1 MQNRTYILLLKKTK
15 EGLSEE
21 EQQELEQL
29 LPFEDSKVVEGFTKL
44 TTSKLDIEE
53 QEAESSLKRVLQK
66 IKNEQIGEPQH
77 SIIRKIYIKYVA
89 AAAVIFLVS
98 AVGWWLYNS
107 SEKETGGA
115 SLIVAEKKAHKA
127 DYILPDGTKVKVN
140 KGSQLTVAKDFN
152 QQNREVYLD
161 GEAFFDVVKNKEK
174 PFIVHT
180 NTMDV
185 KVLGTAFNV
194 RAFPEDSVTETA
206 LIRGA
211 VEVVLKNKNNQIIQ
225 LKPSEKLVVKSGKKT
240 IDKSSL
246 EVQQIQINLDT
257 FHAQG
262 KDSVVLETQ
271 WTREQLAFENETLE
285 VLVPRLEK
293 WYGITIDITEPALY
307 SKRFSGTVKDESI
320 NELLELF
327 KITSAGLK
335 YKIEKKHVT
344 IYK

>member
-1 MQNRTYILLLKKTK
+1 MQNRTYILLLKKK
-15 EGLSEE
+15 REGLSEKE
-21 EQQELEQL
+21 HQELKELLQL
-29 LPFEDSKVVEGFTKL
+29 EDAGIAEGFEKL
-44 TTSKLDIEE
+44 GTVKVEIEE
-53 QEAESSLKRVLQK
+53 PAAAASLKRVLQQ
-66 IKNEQIGEPQH
+66 IKNEQYTAQPRNIT
-77 SIIRKIYIKYVA
+77 RKLYLKYVA

-98 AVGWWLYNS
+98 AMGWQLYNAS
-107 SEKETGGA
+107 KKETGPA
-115 SLIVAEKKAHKA
+115 PLVVAEKKMHKA
-127 DYILPDGTKVKVN
+127 DYILPDGTRVKVN
-140 KGSQLTVAKDFN
+140 KGSQLTVAAGFN
-152 QQNREVYLD
+152 EHKREVYLD

-180 NTMDV
+180 NTIDV

-194 RAFPEDSVTETA
+194 RAFQEDSVVETA

-211 VEVVLKNKNNQIIQ
+211 VEVILKNKDNQVFQ
-225 LKPSEKLVVKSGKKT
+225 LKPNEKLVVKSNKKQG
-240 IDKSSL
+240 DKNNGDVEQL
-246 EVQQIQINLDT
+246 QINLDS

-271 WTREQLAFENETLE
+271 WTREQLVFENEPLG

-293 WYGITIDITEPALY
+293 WYDVTIDISEPAFY

-327 KITSAGLK
+327 KITSTGLK